1 MKDKL
6 ILFPNIKEPQ
16 PGDLFRAKD
25 GNWYFCVLGTD
36 CYDCDI
42 DCEDTSKCEYRSLC
56 SCFKRKEFSSVVFRY
71 VRNLPEIIEQ
81 LMGEEKKEMN
91 TSNDKE
97 QFSTGAVRD
106 KADDKPRPEL
116 ISPFATDRLAQWLRL
131 GAEKYA
137 PRNWEKGIPI
147 SRCFASLHRHLMRY
161 QEGDRSEDHLAAAYC
176 NLMFCLHFEEMVK
189 RGVLPASLLDM
200 PLYQNVSYTDK

>member
-1 MKDKL
+1 
-6 ILFPNIKEPQ
+6 
-16 PGDLFRAKD
+16 
-25 GNWYFCVLGTD
+25 
-36 CYDCDI
+36 
-42 DCEDTSKCEYRSLC
+42 
-56 SCFKRKEFSSVVFRY
+56 
-71 VRNLPEIIEQ
+71 
-81 LMGEEKKEMN
+81 MN
-91 TSNDKE
+91 TTNDKE

-106 KADDKPRPEL
+106 KSDDKPRPEL

-147 SRCFASLHRHLMRY
+147 SRCFGALHRHLMRY

-200 PLYQNVSYTDK
+200 PLYRKVSYIDK